1 MNTGACATKPPR
13 PPARQQFEDNQS
25 LASLRRAGPKQNLKP
40 LALIPRPSSAK
51 RAVLGQEP
59 PGPKTAPDLQGAPSP
74 RGFPGAKYRIA
85 TGTTILRCPGCGGTP
100 VRIRISRGKC
110 YLFEIRQRLK

>member
-1 MNTGACATKPPR
+1 LIGGMNTGACATKPPR
-13 PPARQQFEDNQS
+13 LPARQQFEDNQS

-59 PGPKTAPDLQGAPSP
+59 PDQRQPPIFKAPHSPGDSPGPSTASPPGPQSCGAPVVGE
-74 RGFPGAKYRIA
+74 RR
-85 TGTTILRCPGCGGTP
+85 
-100 VRIRISRGKC
+100 
-110 YLFEIRQRLK
+110 FE